1 MSATW
6 YECKVKYRK
15 TDDTGAQRMATEPYL
30 VDAISY
36 TEAEARINEE
46 MSAYISDEFK
56 ITNIKVANYA
66 EIHPFEN
73 SDRWFKSKVSLIAY
87 DEESGK
93 ERKSNMYLLIQAND
107 VREAFDNTNEA
118 MKNTMGDY
126 TIPAIAESPI
136 MDVFPYFSGE
146 EGDLQKV
153 ERFNNLKNSI
163 PEPEEEP
170 ETEVKETSDYSVVEE
185 VSEEIETNDEIDQEP
200 MIINDDEESEFVP
213 VAFDEEE

>member
-6 YECKVKYRK
+6 YECKIKYRK
-15 TDDTGAQRMATEPYL
+15 INDSGVQKVTTEPYL

-36 TEAEARINEE
+36 TEAESRINEE

-93 ERKSNMYLLIQAND
+93 ERKTSMYLLVQAND
-107 VREAFDNTNEA
+107 VKEAFDNTNQM
-118 MKNTMGDY
+118 MKDTMGEY
-126 TIPAIAESPI
+126 SIPTISESPI

-146 EGDLQKV
+146 EGDLEKL
-153 ERFNNLKNSI
+153 ERFNALKDAGSTKN
-163 PEPEEEP
+163 
-170 ETEVKETSDYSVVEE
+170 ETKEAKEAPVVLEKKLDTTTL
-185 VSEEIETNDEIDQEP
+185 IL
-200 MIINDDEESEFVP
+200 
-213 VAFDEEE
+213 DEEE

>member
-15 TDDTGAQRMATEPYL
+15 MDEASGMQKVKTEPFL

-36 TEAEARINEE
+36 TEAESRITQEMAAYLSDSEE
-46 MSAYISDEFK
+46 IK

-73 SDRWFKSKVSLIAY
+73 SDRWFKSRVSLIAF

-93 ERKSNMYLLIQAND
+93 ERKTNLYLLVQAND
-107 VREAFDNTNEA
+107 VKEAYENTVST
-118 MKNTMGDY
+118 MKDTMGEY
-126 TIPAIAESPI
+126 TIPAVSESPI

-146 EGDLQKV
+146 EEEV
-153 ERFNNLKNSI
+153 ERLEKFVALK
-163 PEPEEEP
+163 
-170 ETEVKETSDYSVVEE
+170 DSVPA
-185 VSEEIETNDEIDQEP
+185 TNTTDEALAMEDSLTVDAE
-200 MIINDDEESEFVP
+200 
-213 VAFDEEE
+213 